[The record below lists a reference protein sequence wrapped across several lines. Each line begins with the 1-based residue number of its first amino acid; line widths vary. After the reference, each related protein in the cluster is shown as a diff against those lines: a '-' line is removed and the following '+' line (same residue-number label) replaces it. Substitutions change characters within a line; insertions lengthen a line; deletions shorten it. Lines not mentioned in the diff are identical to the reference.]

1 MVIFYMSEICV
12 LHSLFSCHTMLSK
25 PYEFANYVPTKKRV
39 ASEFIAKKRRIMH
52 IYPLKS
58 I

>member
-25 PYEFANYVPTKKRV
+25 PCGFANCVPTKRRV
-39 ASEFIAKKRRIMH
+39 ASEFIAKKWRIMH